1 MGDRVERP
9 EGAEPTGAGSSRKWP
24 SWFPWGL
31 VVANMFLAVLAFS
44 DLLTFRP
51 RSGKALDAESWF
63 FEPSDTS
70 PPVIAILVLWLMMRR
85 WRRFAALEGRA
96 GSWMLTGALFSA
108 GAGVFWWALR
118 VDAPELQ
125 ALSLFLYLL
134 AFANLLA
141 GWAAV
146 RIAVVPAVVLFFAVP
161 MPATLL
167 NHVVWACQIWTANY
181 AGVLL
186 GLLGLDALVSGDQI
200 IRAENIFAIIET
212 CSGLRSVETLTLLAF
227 LMADLFGRRGW
238 HAALLVVIAPPLAFG
253 INGFRVLGLILNPHS
268 DIAVI
273 HNAQGIIMLL
283 VGVLVLYAI
292 DGLLARWLPRP
303 PRRPHRRDVSRPVP
317 PMLGRLA
324 GIGTLLLLT
333 LLLGRVTTPWHFDD
347 VQLRQA
353 AALVPAEFDG
363 WRSQDKKVD
372 WMFLGK
378 AGFRQAINRDY
389 TRSGE
394 RAGLFIGI
402 GAPDIRYQS
411 LFSPKMG
418 LPGSGWTLEEE
429 SRRRIGDRD
438 VQVRVVRRGSKRLLI
453 HHWYEGGGGI
463 LAESLREALGLA
475 GSPFREDSPRLVVRV
490 QTAVGLGG
498 AARRAAE
505 QRLVD
510 LAEVMESPLRALRD
524 GSGAT

>member
-1 MGDRVERP
+1 MSDHVEAP
-9 EGAEPTGAGSSRKWP
+9 GHAGSGAVRASRGHP
-24 SWFPWGL
+24 SWIPWT
-31 VVANMFLAVLAFS
+31 VAAANLLLAVAAFS

-85 WRRFAALEGRA
+85 WRRFSALEGRA
-96 GSWMLTGALFSA
+96 GPLALTGGLLAA

-134 AFANLLA
+134 AFANLL
-141 GWAAV
+141 GGRPAV
-146 RIAVVPAVVLFFAVP
+146 RIAAVPAAVLFFAVP
-161 MPATLL
+161 MPASLL

-181 AGVLL
+181 AGMLL
-186 GLLGLDALVSGDQI
+186 GVLGLDHLVSGDQI

-238 HAALLVVIAPPLAFG
+238 HAALLICIAPILAFA

-273 HNAQGIIMLL
+273 HNAQGIGMLL
-283 VGVLVLYAI
+283 VGVLILYGI
-292 DGLLARWLPRP
+292 DGLLSRRLAGPARRP
-303 PRRPHRRDVSRPVP
+303 PRRDPALQAP
-317 PMLGRLA
+317 PLLGRLC
-324 GIGTLLLLT
+324 GIGALLLLT
-333 LLLGRVTTPWHFDD
+333 LILGRVTPVW
-347 VQLRQA
+347 QLNGLAPLRA
-353 AALVPAEFDG
+353 ASLIPAEFDG
-363 WRSQDKKVD
+363 WRSQDRKVD

-378 AGFRQAINRDY
+378 AGVRQVVNRNY
-389 TRSGE
+389 ARSGE
-394 RAGLFIGI
+394 QAGLFIGI
-402 GAPDIRYQS
+402 GAPDLRYQS

-429 SRRRIGDRD
+429 SRRRIGERD
-438 VQVRVVRRGSKRLLI
+438 VQVRVVRRGSKRLLV
-453 HHWYEGGGGI
+453 HHWYEGTGNLLG
-463 LAESLREALGLA
+463 ESFREALGLA
-475 GSPFREDSPRLVVRV
+475 GSPFRRDSPHLVLRV
-490 QTAVGLGG
+490 QTALGMG
-498 AARRAAE
+498 AAARRAAE
-505 QRLVD
+505 QRLVNLVED
-510 LAEVMESPLRALRD
+510 LESPIQALRAQP
-524 GSGAT
+524 GTS